1 MTEIPQIPDNLGN
14 ILHLYRRRWWILFLF
29 GLNVALEG
37 MALIV
42 FLAAPDSTCKYYEQS
57 NISMQDLNLSVSI
70 GAAVFEICVVLM
82 MVLQARF
89 NNMRA
94 MTLISAWAL
103 VLSGIVRMFPTWVP
117 SLKSKV
123 FPFILVQSIL
133 TQFGGAFCYSMSSE
147 ASALWFGSE
156 QREFITGL
164 LAQMSPIGIGL
175 GFLIFPF
182 IARNGEGMGI
192 VLYITFIPQAVLTI
206 LITIYFPS
214 RPLKPPSYSES
225 YKREKE
231 KSDNVKQSNISINN
245 QENDQQQSFV
255 DTQSQKA
262 YDEQTPLVVS
272 NQNKN
277 SSINEQQKSYIAHKN
292 QQSTFSTQF
301 TDSNLK
307 DINEQ
312 TQMLSQSSPSQTQ
325 QTSIQHF
332 ISIMKCLLRPRML
345 IFLIVTGLQSGAT
358 QAWNGNITFL
368 LTQTGLKE
376 SFGGIVSFLCVY
388 GNAIGGIITSFVSG
402 RLLYRKEKLIIT
414 ILFIVADVMMIFV
427 MLMLPFPDNNPNNR
441 IIVKVPPAVL
451 VVLCTITGTSG
462 GAPFPLFFEMAA
474 ELGFPTISEAI
485 SAGAVTFCNLLV
497 NSAVLFIFSRV
508 GSGLLTPITA
518 AILTLS
524 TILLPFVR
532 FEYLRAHMEDIK
544 RNEYQQIQGSSINE

>member
-1 MTEIPQIPDNLGN
+1 
-14 ILHLYRRRWWILFLF
+14 
-29 GLNVALEG
+29 
-37 MALIV
+37 
-42 FLAAPDSTCKYYEQS
+42 
-57 NISMQDLNLSVSI
+57 
-70 GAAVFEICVVLM
+70 
-82 MVLQARF
+82 
-89 NNMRA
+89 
-94 MTLISAWAL
+94 
-103 VLSGIVRMFPTWVP
+103 
-117 SLKSKV
+117 
-123 FPFILVQSIL
+123 
-133 TQFGGAFCYSMSSE
+133 
-147 ASALWFGSE
+147 
-156 QREFITGL
+156 
-164 LAQMSPIGIGL
+164 
-175 GFLIFPF
+175 
-182 IARNGEGMGI
+182 
-192 VLYITFIPQAVLTI
+192 
-206 LITIYFPS
+206 
-214 RPLKPPSYSES
+214 
-225 YKREKE
+225 
-231 KSDNVKQSNISINN
+231 
-245 QENDQQQSFV
+245 
-255 DTQSQKA
+255 
-262 YDEQTPLVVS
+262 
-272 NQNKN
+272 
-277 SSINEQQKSYIAHKN
+277 
-292 QQSTFSTQF
+292 
-301 TDSNLK
+301 
-307 DINEQ
+307 
-312 TQMLSQSSPSQTQ
+312 
-325 QTSIQHF
+325 
-332 ISIMKCLLRPRML
+332 MKCLLRPRML

-544 RNEYQQIQGSSINE
+544 RNEY